1 MNPLYLSFPL
11 CRVSLLEPDFKYFG
25 HLFVA
30 FFLIL
35 CSLVAPS
42 PALAQQCANFNYDLR
57 NQAAVNSFPGGCN
70 TVGGDVTVSGADIRD
85 LSPLSS
91 LISIEGNLIIADNGA
106 LYSLS
111 GLDNLRE
118 IIGGLDIHGNAN
130 LSKLNNL
137 IGLSSV
143 GGYVYVYGNAALSS
157 IDGLSRLESVG
168 SGQSAGSL
176 NISSNA
182 ALRNLN
188 GLTKIRSVGSDLYI
202 NNNPL
207 ITNLDGLTSL
217 TSLGR
222 DLNIS
227 DNPALSSL
235 RGPDRLTTVGR
246 NLVVNQNDALRDLS
260 GLTSLTR
267 VGGDFSI
274 YDNDSL
280 TNVNG
285 LISLNRVEGDL
296 KIQYNVALNN
306 LDGLA
311 NLTTVD
317 GRFWI
322 VSNPALRNVDGLS
335 KLTSVQNRALPEEDD
350 NLESRFYY
358 GLHIYGNDILLD
370 LDGLSGLR
378 TVGGTLDIQYN
389 YALRNLDGLINL
401 TNVLHELI
409 IYYNWDLD
417 DCRGVAPL
425 LGWPYGPPLD
435 GVGGDIYVG
444 SNDTGCQSVDEIFF
458 AFESEVKIT
467 EAYIGLLGRAP
478 DPAGLA
484 YWSGELQSLVASGQ
498 DVDIALKKLTND
510 ITLTPEWIGGGGSGG
525 SAYQSA
531 AETVVANMY
540 TNLFSRPATSNDL
553 AYWSVELTSRRVTES
568 EMVVLLIQGAQQKGN
583 ADSERLGFKREAAS
597 YYVSKVPQARFSR
610 TTATEAVRGVYDEF
624 TLQASKNVTDS
635 L

>member
-1 MNPLYLSFPL
+1 MNPLSLSFPL
-11 CRVSLLEPDFKYFG
+11 RRVWLSKPDFKYFW
-25 HLFVA
+25 HLLVA
-30 FFLIL
+30 PFLIL

-57 NQAAVNSFPGGCN
+57 NQAAVDSFPGGCN

-106 LYSLS
+106 LSSLS

-168 SGQSAGSL
+168 SGQTAGSL

-188 GLTKIRSVGSDLYI
+188 GLTKIQSVGSDLYI

-246 NLVVNQNDALRDLS
+246 NLVLYQNDALRDLS
-260 GLTSLTR
+260 GLTNLTR

-274 YDNDSL
+274 KDNDSL
-280 TNVNG
+280 ADVNG
-285 LISLNRVEGDL
+285 LISLNRVEGNL
-296 KIQYNVALNN
+296 EINSNNALTHLDGLVSLTTVEGRLWIVLNRSLRN
-306 LDGLA
+306 IDGLA
-311 NLTTVD
+311 NLSSIQSRAAGVD
-317 GRFWI
+317 
-322 VSNPALRNVDGLS
+322 DY
-335 KLTSVQNRALPEEDD
+335 
-350 NLESRFYY
+350 FY
-358 GLHIYGNDILLD
+358 GFHIYGNDILNN

-378 TVGGTLDIQYN
+378 TVGGNLVIRLN
-389 YALRNLDGLINL
+389 YSLRNVDGLTNL
-401 TNVLHELI
+401 QSVSSDLYI
-409 IYYNWDLD
+409 IENWSLN
-417 DCRGVAPL
+417 DCRGVAPI
-425 LGWPYGPPLD
+425 LGWPYGSPYD
-435 GVGGDIYVG
+435 GIGGGIYIEA
-444 SNDTGCQSVDEIFF
+444 NYTGCQSVDEIFF

-540 TNLFSRPATSNDL
+540 TNLFSRLATSGDL

-624 TLQASKNVTDS
+624 TLQASKNVTDG